1 MYSLKLFAVL
11 LLVSLSVQSQE
22 KTLKIEGVILDASKL
37 SIPYAAI
44 GIPSKYVGTSS
55 NEDGNF
61 YLELSKSNLLDT
73 LEVSSIG
80 YITSKIIVKDLI
92 ALNEK
97 IITLEEDIV
106 SLDEVNIL
114 NPKQYVKLAF
124 KNLKKNTVS
133 SIYELKILN
142 RFFAVENDKAKFFI
156 EHYIKVKD
164 IGPKGGLEVRRIEVV
179 EGRKSEDYRRYK
191 NANIGRMY
199 PINFMNRIDPLR
211 RGITINNYKWTK
223 IGDTSYD
230 GEDIVIIQGVNH
242 VEKRKIYLDPVL
254 YIGVDTYKVYKTTNT
269 ATNVVYIY
277 QKNKEGRLYLNY
289 HKHYTRRFMDLTE
302 EHQKILKT
310 TDKQIKLSKRNE
322 VIVLGIETNKK
333 KIKTKNTDVYR
344 RKMEDVNV
352 KYDSFFWKNFSLPPA
367 TAYYLKSVKELEAN
381 FGVDIET
388 QFQLV
393 NKN

>member
-1 MYSLKLFAVL
+1 MNSIKLLIIL
-11 LLVSLSVQSQE
+11 LLLNLSVQSQE
-22 KTLKIEGVILDASKL
+22 KTLKIEGVILDENEV

-61 YLELSKSNLLDT
+61 YLELSRSNLLDT
-73 LEVSSIG
+73 LEISSIG
-80 YITSKIIVKDLI
+80 YLTSKIIVKDLI

-97 IITLEEDIV
+97 IIILEEDIV
-106 SLDEVNIL
+106 SLDEVRL
-114 NPKQYVKLAF
+114 MNPVEYVELA
-124 KNLKKNTVS
+124 LKHLKENTVS
-133 SIYELKILN
+133 SAHELKMLN
-142 RFFAVENDKAKFFI
+142 RFFALENDKAKFFI

-164 IGPKGGLEVRRIEVV
+164 IGPKAGIEVRKIEVV
-179 EGRKSEDYRRYK
+179 EGRKSEDYRGYK

-199 PINFMNRIDPLR
+199 PLNYMYRIDPLR
-211 RGITINNYKWTK
+211 RGISLNKYKWTQ

-242 VEKRKIYLDPVL
+242 VEKRKSYLDPVL
-254 YIGVDTYKVYKTTNT
+254 YIGVDTYKVYKTKNT
-269 ATNVVYIY
+269 GSTVVYIY
-277 QKNKEGRLYLNY
+277 QKNNEGKLYLNY
-289 HKHYTRRFMDLTE
+289 HNHYTRRFMDLSE

-310 TDKQIKLSKRNE
+310 KNKQIKLSKKNE
-322 VIVLGIETNKK
+322 VIVLGIETSKK
-333 KIKTKNTDVYR
+333 KIKTKNTDVYN
-344 RKMEDVNV
+344 RKMEEVNV

-367 TAYYLKSVKELEAN
+367 TEYYKNSIKELEAN